1 MKRQFQKVKK
11 KFALNNSYFKNRLP
25 DAPANP
31 FEVLDYFNQH
41 GELPYNNGTMTDD
54 WFYDCFVEYQKRAG
68 VRNSQFF
75 TPTETAKQ
83 IAHTL
88 SMYAHFD
95 DDILEPCCGFGQ
107 ITRQLIEVG
116 FGNIWAFDNDS
127 QMIDACRLLFQLP
140 DDSDVFEVYDY
151 TSDDH
156 VHLERKFPF
165 IVANPPYEAK
175 ELTNFLEYA
184 RENLDACGIAVLLL
198 PCGFLDKTRPARLVQ
213 ILNDF
218 SIVERIPMEESFA
231 RTGARAEI
239 VVLAKTY

>member
-1 MKRQFQKVKK
+1 MKRQFPKVKK

-41 GELPYNNGTMTDD
+41 GELPYTNGEITDD
-54 WFYDCFVEYQKRAG
+54 WFYDCFIEYQKRAG
-68 VRNSQFF
+68 VQNSQFF

-88 SMYAHFD
+88 WMYAGDND
-95 DDILEPCCGFGQ
+95 DVLEPCCGFGQ
-107 ITRQLIEVG
+107 ITRQLFKQG
-116 FGNIWAFDNDS
+116 FTNVSAFDNDE
-127 QMIDACRLLFQLP
+127 QMIEACKWLYL
-140 DDSDVFEVYDY
+140 DDTDCFEVYDY
-151 TSDDH
+151 TSDDRF
-156 VHLERKFPF
+156 HLGRKFPF
-165 IVANPPYEAK
+165 IVTNPPYELK
-175 ELTNFLEYA
+175 ELTDFLEYA
-184 RENLDACGIAVLLL
+184 REKLDACGIAVLLL
-198 PCGFLDKTRPARLVQ
+198 PCGFLDKARPARLVQ

-218 SIVERIPMEESFA
+218 SIVERIPMTESFA